1 MAAATYHCNI
11 INPFKYYESEHKRYK
26 NNYQTT
32 NNSQN
37 YLDLQSGRYP
47 VLLGVLFT
55 NKLTNIN
62 EKMINYWRHN
72 FFYLVHILP
81 LF

>member
-1 MAAATYHCNI
+1 MNQNI
-11 INPFKYYESEHKRYK
+11 KGTKTIIKQQIIHKI
-26 NNYQTT
+26 T
-32 NNSQN
+32 S
-37 YLDLQSGRYP
+37 LDLQSGRYP